1 MLFLQNTIEKY
12 IMEAVITYI
21 SGYPKKTKL
30 TYRRIDDNVV
40 ERIVADWEW
49 KHNKLV
55 KREETKL
62 KPI

>member
-1 MLFLQNTIEKY
+1 MLFLQNTTEKY

-21 SGYPKKTKL
+21 CGYPKKTKL
-30 TYRRIDDNVV
+30 TYRRIEDNVV